1 MNRPL
6 SRTTPA
12 SRLPASVALSSTSV
26 WGTPPTC
33 SKTRIIDSQRHSDL
47 CDMEQTQKRPLEWGK
62 LTTSSWSATS
72 DPPSTAVALP

>member
-1 MNRPL
+1 M
-6 SRTTPA
+6 
-12 SRLPASVALSSTSV
+12 
-26 WGTPPTC
+26 GTPPTC